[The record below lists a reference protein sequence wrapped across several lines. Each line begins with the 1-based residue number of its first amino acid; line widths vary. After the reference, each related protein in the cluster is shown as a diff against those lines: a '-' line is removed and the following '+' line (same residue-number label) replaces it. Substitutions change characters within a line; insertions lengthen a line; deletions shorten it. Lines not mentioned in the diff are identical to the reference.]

1 MELVSKINASVNAFV
16 WGIPML
22 ILIMGTGLYFTL
34 RTGAL
39 QFFKFPL
46 VMKKIF
52 RSAKTETKR
61 DKGAVSPFQA
71 VTTAL
76 AATLGTGN
84 IAGVAG
90 AIALGGPGAVF
101 WMWVSALLGMATK
114 YAEVLLA
121 IRFRK
126 RNEKGEW
133 VGGPMYYITHGL
145 GQNWRWLATLFACFG
160 AVAAFGIGNMAQMNT
175 ISTAVISLFQSFY
188 PNPSLT
194 SLYGHNIKLVAGI
207 VVALIS
213 ALVILGGMRRIGEI
227 TEKFIPLMSMLYL
240 LGAFVVIGANI
251 DKLSQVLSDIVE
263 GAFRP
268 EAVTGGAAISMLLS
282 MQRGI
287 GRGVFSNEAGM
298 GSAPIA
304 HAAANTKSPVEQGFF
319 GIFEVFADTIVI
331 CTVTA
336 LVILM
341 GLNDIAYGQNA
352 GAELTVRAFATVFTD
367 KGASAIVAVGILFFA
382 IATIFSWSLYGTR
395 CCEFLLGS
403 KSTKPYQLLFLGF
416 TVLGAT
422 MEMGLVW
429 EIADTLNG
437 LMSLPNLIAILALS
451 GTVAQMTREY
461 KSRLHPRPKHRRV
474 IFIMPR
480 KK

>member
-22 ILIMGTGLYFTL
+22 ILIMGTGIYFSM
-34 RTGAL
+34 RTGWL
-39 QFFKFPL
+39 QFFHFPL
-46 VMKKIF
+46 VLKKIF
-52 RSAKTETKR
+52 RSAKAETKH

-101 WMWVSALLGMATK
+101 WMWVSALFGMATK

-133 VGGPMYYITHGL
+133 VGGPMYYITRGL
-145 GQNWRWLATLFACFG
+145 GQSWRWLAIIFACFG

-175 ISTAVISLFQSFY
+175 ISTAVISLFQSFH
-188 PNPSLT
+188 PDPSVLV
-194 SLYGHNIKLVAGI
+194 LHGHTIKLIAGI

-213 ALVILGGMRRIGEI
+213 ALVILGGMKRIGEI
-227 TEKFIPLMSMLYL
+227 TEKFIPLMSALYL
-240 LGAFVVIGANI
+240 LGAFVVIGVNI
-251 DKLSQVLSDIVE
+251 DKLGQVLSDIVE

-382 IATIFSWSLYGTR
+382 VATIFSWSLYGTR
-395 CCEFLLGS
+395 CCEFLLGP

-451 GTVAQMTREY
+451 GTVAQLTREY
-461 KSRLHPRPKHRRV
+461 KSTLHPRPKHRRV
-474 IFIMPR
+474 MFIVTKR
-480 KK
+480 R

>member
-1 MELVSKINASVNAFV
+1 M
-16 WGIPML
+16 
-22 ILIMGTGLYFTL
+22 T
-34 RTGAL
+34 
-39 QFFKFPL
+39 
-46 VMKKIF
+46 
-52 RSAKTETKR
+52 
-61 DKGAVSPFQA
+61 
-71 VTTAL
+71 
-76 AATLGTGN
+76 
-84 IAGVAG
+84 
-90 AIALGGPGAVF
+90 
-101 WMWVSALLGMATK
+101 
-114 YAEVLLA
+114 
-121 IRFRK
+121 
-126 RNEKGEW
+126 
-133 VGGPMYYITHGL
+133 
-145 GQNWRWLATLFACFG
+145 
-160 AVAAFGIGNMAQMNT
+160 QMNT
-175 ISTAVISLFQSFY
+175 ISTAVINLFQSFY
-188 PNPSLT
+188 PDPAIT
-194 SLYGHNIKLVAGI
+194 STHGHTIKLIAGI

-213 ALVILGGMRRIGEI
+213 AMVILGGMKRIGEI
-227 TEKFIPLMSMLYL
+227 TEKFIPLMSALYL
-240 LGAFVVIGANI
+240 LGAFVVIGVNI
-251 DKLSQVLSDIVE
+251 EKLGQVFSDIIT

-268 EAVTGGAAISMLLS
+268 EAVTGGVAISMLLS

-341 GLNDIAYGQNA
+341 GLSDIAYGQSA
-352 GAELTVRAFATVFTD
+352 GAELTVRAFATVFTE

-395 CCEFLLGS
+395 CCEFLLGPR
-403 KSTKPYQLLFLGF
+403 STKPYQFVFLGF

-451 GTVAQMTREY
+451 GTVAQLTREY
-461 KSRLHPRPKHRRV
+461 FNGRQPTVHKKRV
-474 IFIMPR
+474 VLMFPR
-480 KK
+480 KR

>member
-22 ILIMGTGLYFTL
+22 ILIMGTGVYFTM
-34 RTGAL
+34 RTGWL

-52 RSAKTETKR
+52 RSAKPETKR
-61 DKGAVSPFQA
+61 DQGAVSPFQA

-133 VGGPMYYITHGL
+133 VGGPMYYITRGL
-145 GQNWRWLATLFACFG
+145 GKNWRWLAILFACFG
-160 AVAAFGIGNMAQMNT
+160 AIAAFGIGNMAQMNT
-175 ISTAVISLFQSFY
+175 ISTAVISLFESFSPD
-188 PNPSLT
+188 PNMVIES
-194 SLYGHNIKLVAGI
+194 GHTIKLVAGI
-207 VVALIS
+207 LVAFIS
-213 ALVILGGMRRIGEI
+213 ALVIMGGIRRIGEV
-227 TEKFIPLMSMLYL
+227 TEKFIPLMSVLYL
-240 LGAFVVIGANI
+240 LGAVIIIGVNI
-251 DKLSQVLSDIVE
+251 EKLGPVLSDIVK

-268 EAVTGGAAISMLLS
+268 EAVTGGAAISMLTS

-304 HAAANTKSPVEQGFF
+304 HAASNTKSPVEQGFF

-341 GLNDIAYGQNA
+341 GLNDISYGQNA

-382 IATIFSWSLYGTR
+382 VATIFSWSLYGTR
-395 CCEFLLGS
+395 CCEFLLGP

-451 GTVAQMTREY
+451 GTVARLTREY
-461 KSRLHPRPKHRRV
+461 KDTLRPLPRYRRTSNAPKRRL
-474 IFIMPR
+474 
-480 KK
+480 

>member
-1 MELVSKINASVNAFV
+1 MEFVSKINASLNAFV

-22 ILIMGTGLYFTL
+22 LLIMGTGVYFTL
-34 RTGAL
+34 RTGWL
-39 QFFKFPL
+39 QFGRFPL

-52 RSAKTETKR
+52 QSFRPQSTR

-71 VTTAL
+71 VSTAL

-101 WMWVSALLGMATK
+101 WMWISALFGMATK

-133 VGGPMYYITHGL
+133 VGGPMYYITRGL
-145 GQNWRWLATLFACFG
+145 GEQWRWLAVLFSCFG
-160 AVAAFGIGNMAQMNT
+160 AIAAFGIGNMAQMNT
-175 ISTAVISLFQSFY
+175 ISTALMSL
-188 PNPSLT
+188 LT
-194 SLYGHNIKLVAGI
+194 SFHPDPSAVAASAPGIKLTAGI
-207 VVALIS
+207 LVALVS
-213 ALVILGGMRRIGEI
+213 ALVILGGVRRIGEI
-227 TEKFIPLMSMLYL
+227 TEKLIPLMSALYL
-240 LGAFVVIGANI
+240 VGAFVVIFVNI
-251 DKLSQVLSDIVE
+251 DKLLPVLSMIVE

-341 GLNDIAYGQNA
+341 GLSDISYGENA

-382 IATIFSWSLYGTR
+382 VATIFSWSLYGTR
-395 CCEFLLGS
+395 CCEFLLGPR
-403 KSTKPYQLLFLGF
+403 STKPYQLLFLGF

-437 LMSLPNLIAILALS
+437 LMSIPNLIAILALS
-451 GTVAQMTREY
+451 GTVAQLTREY
-461 KSRLHPRPKHRRV
+461 FYGRRPTRPRRV
-474 IFIMPR
+474 VVLFPKR
-480 KK
+480 R